1 MSTFYAFLITTLAG
15 LSTLIGVLP
24 IYIKKRGE
32 LILKISLVIASIT
45 MIYVSVTDLL
55 PNAITLL
62 KSRFN
67 TEISFVLISVVFI
80 IGAYISKYIDKGT
93 KIENNSLYRVGVITT
108 IGITLH
114 NILEGIAT
122 YITST
127 NNIKLGIKLATAIT
141 IHNIPEGLSIAL
153 PIYHSTKK
161 RGLAL
166 LYTFISGFSEFIG
179 ALLSYLFL
187 SNLINDTILALLY
200 GMIAGI
206 MTYIAFYELIP
217 ILFQKKNI

>member
-1 MSTFYAFLITTLAG
+1 MNTFYAFLITTFAG
-15 LSTLIGVLP
+15 LSTLIGVIP
-24 IYIKKRGE
+24 IYFKIKGE
-32 LILKISLVIASIT
+32 VLLKISLVIASIT
-45 MIYVSVTDLL
+45 MVYVSMADLL
-55 PNAITLL
+55 PNALTLL
-62 KSRFN
+62 RMDLN
-67 TEISFVLISVVFI
+67 TKIAFILVAALFI
-80 IGAYISKYIDKGT
+80 IGAYISKYIDNET
-93 KIENNSLYRVGVITT
+93 KIENNNLYRVGIITM

-127 NNIKLGIKLATAIT
+127 NSIKLGLKLATAIT

-153 PIYHSTKK
+153 PIFYSTKR

-166 LYTFISGFSEFIG
+166 FYTFISGFSEFIG

-187 SNLINDTILALLY
+187 SRFINSTILGLLY
-200 GMIAGI
+200 SLIAGI

-217 ILFQKKNI
+217 IVFKKNT